1 MIGKIIKLTGGF
13 YYVKDDK
20 VYETRARGL
29 FRHKDEKPVV
39 GDIVDF
45 EVEKEM
51 LGYITNVHPRKNMLK
66 RPPVAN
72 VDLALVI
79 IPTKNPNPNIFL
91 IDKVLAEYEKED
103 LTVKIVI
110 SKADL
115 DKDYANELKNIYEKA
130 GYETYI
136 YSAITG
142 EGKESIKN
150 LLEGKTTALSGV
162 SAAGKSTL
170 ISNILNINL
179 ETGTVS
185 SKLNRG
191 KHTTRHVE
199 IFPGENNTFIF
210 DTPGF
215 SSYEVDVE
223 AEDLKYYFR
232 EFNKY
237 SCKFNDCHHVNEP
250 GCGVKAALENGEVE
264 DTRYESYIR
273 LYEELKN
280 RRKY

>member
-103 LTVKIVI
+103 MTVKIVI

-264 DTRYESYIR
+264 ETRYESYLR

>member
-103 LTVKIVI
+103 MTVKIVI

-150 LLEGKTTALSGV
+150 LLEWKTTALSGV

>member
-264 DTRYESYIR
+264 ETRYESYIR

>member
-51 LGYITNVHPRKNMLK
+51 LGYITNVHTRKNMLK

-103 LTVKIVI
+103 MTVKIVI

-115 DKDYANELKNIYEKA
+115 DRDYANELKNIYEKA

-215 SSYEVDVE
+215 SSYEVGVE

>member
-1 MIGKIIKLTGGF
+1 M
-13 YYVKDDK
+13 
-20 VYETRARGL
+20 
-29 FRHKDEKPVV
+29 
-39 GDIVDF
+39 
-45 EVEKEM
+45 
-51 LGYITNVHPRKNMLK
+51 
-66 RPPVAN
+66 
-72 VDLALVI
+72 
-79 IPTKNPNPNIFL
+79 
-91 IDKVLAEYEKED
+91 
-103 LTVKIVI
+103 TVKIVI

-264 DTRYESYIR
+264 ETRYESYIR

>member
-103 LTVKIVI
+103 MTVKIVI

-232 EFNKY
+232 VFNKY

-264 DTRYESYIR
+264 ETRYESYIR

>member
-39 GDIVDF
+39 GDVVDF

-103 LTVKIVI
+103 MTVKIVI

-264 DTRYESYIR
+264 ETRYESYIR

>member
-72 VDLALVI
+72 VDLAIVI

-103 LTVKIVI
+103 MTVKIVI

-237 SCKFNDCHHVNEP
+237 YCKFNDCHHVNEP

>member
-103 LTVKIVI
+103 MTVKIVI

-115 DKDYANELKNIYEKA
+115 DKDYANKLKNIYEKA

-264 DTRYESYIR
+264 ETRYESYIR

>member
-103 LTVKIVI
+103 MTVKIVI

-115 DKDYANELKNIYEKA
+115 DKDYANEFKNIYEKA

>member
-103 LTVKIVI
+103 ITVKIVI

-199 IFPGENNTFIF
+199 IFPGENHTFIF

-250 GCGVKAALENGEVE
+250 GCGVKSALENGEVE
-264 DTRYESYIR
+264 DTRYESYLR

>member
-103 LTVKIVI
+103 MTVKIVI

-115 DKDYANELKNIYEKA
+115 NKDYANELKNIYEKA

-264 DTRYESYIR
+264 ETRYESYIR

>member
-51 LGYITNVHPRKNMLK
+51 LGYITKVHPRKNMLK

-103 LTVKIVI
+103 MTVKIVI

-264 DTRYESYIR
+264 ETRYESYIR

>member
-39 GDIVDF
+39 GDVVDF

-51 LGYITNVHPRKNMLK
+51 LGYITKVHPRKNMLK

-103 LTVKIVI
+103 MTVKIVI

-264 DTRYESYIR
+264 ETRYESYIR

>member
-103 LTVKIVI
+103 MTVKIVI

-130 GYETYI
+130 GYETHI

-264 DTRYESYIR
+264 ETRYESYIR

>member
-103 LTVKIVI
+103 MTVKIVI
-110 SKADL
+110 SKSDL
-115 DKDYANELKNIYEKA
+115 DKDYANELKNIYEKS

-250 GCGVKAALENGEVE
+250 GCAVKAALENGEVE
-264 DTRYESYIR
+264 ETRYESYIR

>member
-51 LGYITNVHPRKNMLK
+51 LGYITKVHPRKNMLK

-103 LTVKIVI
+103 MTVKIVI

-264 DTRYESYIR
+264 DTRYESYLR

>member
-103 LTVKIVI
+103 MTVKIVI

-250 GCGVKAALENGEVE
+250 GCGVKAELENGEVE
-264 DTRYESYIR
+264 ETRYESYIR

>member
-103 LTVKIVI
+103 MTVKIVI

-115 DKDYANELKNIYEKA
+115 DKDYANELKNIYEKS

-264 DTRYESYIR
+264 ETRYESYIR

>member
-103 LTVKIVI
+103 MTVKIVI

-237 SCKFNDCHHVNEP
+237 SCKFNDCHHLNEP

-264 DTRYESYIR
+264 ETRYESYIR

>member
-103 LTVKIVI
+103 MTVKIVI

-115 DKDYANELKNIYEKA
+115 DKDYANKLKNIYEKA

-250 GCGVKAALENGEVE
+250 GCGVKSALENGEVE

>member
-103 LTVKIVI
+103 MTVKIVI

-130 GYETYI
+130 GYETFI

-232 EFNKY
+232 DFNKY

-264 DTRYESYIR
+264 ETRYESYIR

>member
-103 LTVKIVI
+103 MTVKIVI

-130 GYETYI
+130 GYETFI

>member
-103 LTVKIVI
+103 MTVKIVI
-110 SKADL
+110 SKSDL
-115 DKDYANELKNIYEKA
+115 DKDYANELKNIYEKS

-264 DTRYESYIR
+264 ETRYESYIR

>member
-91 IDKVLAEYEKED
+91 IDKVLAEYDKED
-103 LTVKIVI
+103 MTVKIVI

-264 DTRYESYIR
+264 ETRYESYIR

>member
-39 GDIVDF
+39 GDVVDF

-51 LGYITNVHPRKNMLK
+51 LGYITKVHPRKNMLK

-103 LTVKIVI
+103 MTVKIVI

-250 GCGVKAALENGEVE
+250 GCGVKAALEKGEVE
-264 DTRYESYIR
+264 ETRYESYIR

>member
-13 YYVKDDK
+13 YYVKDEK

-264 DTRYESYIR
+264 ETRYESYIR

>member
-103 LTVKIVI
+103 MTVKIVI

-264 DTRYESYIR
+264 ETRYESYIR

>member
-103 LTVKIVI
+103 MTVKIVI

-130 GYETYI
+130 GYESYI

-264 DTRYESYIR
+264 ETRYESYIR

>member
-45 EVEKEM
+45 EVEKDM
-51 LGYITNVHPRKNMLK
+51 LGYITKVHPRKNMLK

-79 IPTKNPNPNIFL
+79 IPVKNPNPNIFL

-103 LTVKIVI
+103 MKVNIVI
-110 SKADL
+110 SKSDL
-115 DKDYANELKNIYEKA
+115 DEDYAENLKNIYERA
-130 GYETYI
+130 GYETFI

-142 EGKESIKN
+142 EGKDSLKN

-191 KHTTRHVE
+191 KHTTKHVE

-215 SSYEVDVE
+215 SSYEVDIE

-264 DTRYESYIR
+264 ETRYESYLR

>member
-103 LTVKIVI
+103 MTVKIVI

-115 DKDYANELKNIYEKA
+115 DKDYANKLKNIYEKA

-264 DTRYESYIR
+264 DTRYESYLR

>member
-103 LTVKIVI
+103 MTVKIVI

-115 DKDYANELKNIYEKA
+115 DKDYANKLKNIYEKA

>member
-103 LTVKIVI
+103 MTVKIVI
-110 SKADL
+110 SKSDL
-115 DKDYANELKNIYEKA
+115 DKDYANELKNIYEKS

-237 SCKFNDCHHVNEP
+237 SCKFSDCHHVNEP

-264 DTRYESYIR
+264 ETRYESYIR

>member
-103 LTVKIVI
+103 MTVKIVI

-115 DKDYANELKNIYEKA
+115 DKDYVNELKNIYEKA

-250 GCGVKAALENGEVE
+250 GCGVKAALEKGEVE
-264 DTRYESYIR
+264 ETRYESYIR

>member
-39 GDIVDF
+39 GDVVDF

-103 LTVKIVI
+103 MTVKIVI

>member
-51 LGYITNVHPRKNMLK
+51 LGYITKVHPRKNMLK

-103 LTVKIVI
+103 MTVKIVI
-110 SKADL
+110 SKSDL

-142 EGKESIKN
+142 EGKESIKD

-264 DTRYESYIR
+264 ETRYESYIR

>member
-103 LTVKIVI
+103 ITVKIVI

-264 DTRYESYIR
+264 ETRYESYIR

>member
-103 LTVKIVI
+103 MTVKIVI

-150 LLEGKTTALSGV
+150 LLKGKTTALSGV

-170 ISNILNINL
+170 ISSILNINL

>member
-72 VDLALVI
+72 VDLALMI

-103 LTVKIVI
+103 MTVKIVI

>member
-103 LTVKIVI
+103 MTVKIVI

-115 DKDYANELKNIYEKA
+115 DKDYANELKNIYEKS

-232 EFNKY
+232 DFNKY

-264 DTRYESYIR
+264 ETRYESYIR